1 MPQGLVWFPLVALAV
16 TVGLVVLMK
25 PRSNDE

>member
-16 TVGLVVLMK
+16 TVVLIVVLK
-25 PRSNDE
+25 NSGNDK